1 MIRHVFRS
9 HYVERWEPS
18 KRSYGWRVG
27 YCEALPNGGTSI
39 PPTTRKEWY
48 NLARRDRFIV
58 RFYDNEQDARIA
70 IAR

>member
-1 MIRHVFRS
+1 
-9 HYVERWEPS
+9 
-18 KRSYGWRVG
+18 
-27 YCEALPNGGTSI
+27 LPNGGTSI

-70 IAR
+70 TAR